1 MGILEK
7 IAEIEREI
15 SRTQKNKATEYHLG
29 LLKAKLAKYRQ
40 QLLEPTGKSAGKGEG
55 FDVMKS
61 GDARV
66 ALIGFP
72 SVGKSTLLS
81 TLTSTKSECAAYE
94 FTTLTCIP
102 GVIEYN
108 GAKIQLLDLPGII
121 EGAAQGKG
129 RGRQVIA
136 VARTADLVVMMLDAT
151 KSKIQKELL
160 TAELESV
167 GIRLNKR
174 KPNIYF
180 KQKKGG
186 GISFNSTLPLT
197 KCNEK
202 MVQLILHE
210 WKIFNAEV
218 LFREDCTSDEFVDV
232 ILGSRVYMPCLYV
245 YNKIDQISIE
255 EIDRIAREPSSVVVS
270 CNMRLNL
277 DYLLEM
283 VWEYLA
289 LVRVYTKK
297 RGAKPDFEDGLI
309 LRRGCTA
316 EHVCHVIHRTMVDNF
331 KYGLVWG
338 TSVKYSPQR
347 IGLQHLMNHD
357 DVIQIERADGLTCD
371 FQDFV
376 EMNTDP
382 LAIVVVTSGT
392 RGDRLLFRYPSTEPT
407 NHGVFEKSKGSNP
420 YAVKVTEDINV
431 KKEPVTSCI
440 RDNTLVGFSD
450 SILANILAVKQ
461 DLCRKPF
468 DLKIDDVRF
477 VGYPMS
483 LDPSKSKPGA
493 HQIISFNITFVLRA
507 NVTSSVIQ
515 CYTDLVKQITVA
527 IHHEEERC
535 QYLSS
540 QAKIMLAVHD
550 EVAAM
555 PEDSVESPYAAILQK
570 CTLASCLQTIF
581 EDLGRTGLVHL
592 FINKWIEIWFCL
604 PHKIHQIPDSSAV
617 LKIEPEIIQKCLECL
632 RPYHGVLLLE
642 EKQVL
647 QDSLPMDCS
656 PALSRLITVCSPQ
669 QSLQVLS
676 QEADLTLSQV
686 FHIVG
691 HLVYWGKATII
702 YPLCETNVYV
712 LSPVANTYTNSDLSE
727 QFKKLFNLS
736 LCGQLAEFSYPVKLR
751 ESKDVLNPIKQQD
764 QKVKIVLWM
773 LQHQLLIQ
781 LHTYVIFCPPASR
794 RMKKMSEEMCRSSGM
809 PIVPEEECVS
819 VSDIASVNSDESLA
833 LSYQGTSQFSKSPSS
848 DGSLASE
855 DRFLSLHEE
864 LYNLSKEERD
874 CILDIPAARTLED
887 LKLFTRLFPYF
898 RGDHHLEEIMYYE
911 NLHRSDLMALLDKFR
926 SVLITCQYED
936 PATSFTHMD
945 HHQNT

>member
-1 MGILEK
+1 M
-7 IAEIEREI
+7 
-15 SRTQKNKATEYHLG
+15 
-29 LLKAKLAKYRQ
+29 
-40 QLLEPTGKSAGKGEG
+40 
-55 FDVMKS
+55 
-61 GDARV
+61 
-66 ALIGFP
+66 
-72 SVGKSTLLS
+72 
-81 TLTSTKSECAAYE
+81 
-94 FTTLTCIP
+94 
-102 GVIEYN
+102 
-108 GAKIQLLDLPGII
+108 
-121 EGAAQGKG
+121 
-129 RGRQVIA
+129 
-136 VARTADLVVMMLDAT
+136 
-151 KSKIQKELL
+151 
-160 TAELESV
+160 
-167 GIRLNKR
+167 
-174 KPNIYF
+174 
-180 KQKKGG
+180 
-186 GISFNSTLPLT
+186 
-197 KCNEK
+197 
-202 MVQLILHE
+202 
-210 WKIFNAEV
+210 
-218 LFREDCTSDEFVDV
+218 
-232 ILGSRVYMPCLYV
+232 
-245 YNKIDQISIE
+245 
-255 EIDRIAREPSSVVVS
+255 
-270 CNMRLNL
+270 
-277 DYLLEM
+277 
-283 VWEYLA
+283 
-289 LVRVYTKK
+289 
-297 RGAKPDFEDGLI
+297 
-309 LRRGCTA
+309 
-316 EHVCHVIHRTMVDNF
+316 
-331 KYGLVWG
+331 
-338 TSVKYSPQR
+338 
-347 IGLQHLMNHD
+347 
-357 DVIQIERADGLTCD
+357 TCD

-794 RMKKMSEEMCRSSGM
+794 RMKKMSEDMCRSSGM

>member
-357 DVIQIERADGLTCD
+357 DVIQIERADGLTCVSCD

-407 NHGVFEKSKGSNP
+407 NHGVFEK
-420 YAVKVTEDINV
+420 Y
-431 KKEPVTSCI
+431 
-440 RDNTLVGFSD
+440 

-540 QAKIMLAVHD
+540 QAKIMLAIHD

-581 EDLGRTGLVHL
+581 E
-592 FINKWIEIWFCL
+592 E
-604 PHKIHQIPDSSAV
+604 
-617 LKIEPEIIQKCLECL
+617 
-632 RPYHGVLLLE
+632 PYHGVLLLE

-656 PALSRLITVCSPQ
+656 PSLSRLITVCSPQ

-794 RMKKMSEEMCRSSGM
+794 RMKKMSEDMCRSSGM

-874 CILDIPAARTLED
+874 CILDIPAARMLED